1 MKSRRR
7 KCVLH
12 ELRRR
17 EYGVPCPAWT
27 SLQALRYCIFGP
39 RRKWK
44 QLLHVKESSSVEFCG
59 DLLWTTKPSNAD
71 KSVMQRICGDGQ
83 LLQMYTLD
91 LHPRPKEI
99 KVYDVPDPVYKS
111 SLPGQEYRPVIFA
124 LRKGNVLTRHDLEKG
139 TVFNRIHLGQIQTK
153 SLSLSIMDDV
163 LIVKSPKL
171 KIEPQT
177 EYFFHF
183 KVYQMHPFGIIASL
197 NIHGSVFPGEE
208 DKKKYGKMRDAEIH
222 EGLLLILT
230 EKSFSLI
237 YDAQEIIR
245 MKNTSKDIQDIPD
258 SKAYINDMVVGT
270 PPLLFAA
277 YTHMDIL
284 GLGACPWAY
293 IRAVSDCLLQIHELA
308 SGELLEGGQVRWE
321 DGNEQQVSP
330 DYLMFH
336 PDDSNKVIHIRTS
349 KLRFLAIKEKDGK
362 RYLEEEFTFP
372 SEKKA
377 KDKDVA
383 KYSRSGR
390 LLKSKFEWDYSLNRA
405 LAFNVETEL
414 RVLAILEAQRD
425 ENCRTH
431 LVKVTFYD
439 SYTYELLDEL
449 DISTT
454 VDGDI
459 ETNRLSVHMDRDI
472 LNIVVY
478 KGTQYTILSYRLKE
492 KEDTDESAADKPKG
506 AKRIGERD
514 FNNRRSVSYGESDSD
529 HNESGNVRRRP
540 RERNRRERTQRRRR
554 RRRQRR
560 QAHGESSENESEDES
575 DEWVP

>member
-17 EYGVPCPAWT
+17 EYGVPCPSWT

-39 RRKWK
+39 RRMWK
-44 QLLHVKESSSVEFCG
+44 QLLHVKENSSIEFCG

-71 KSVMQRICGDGQ
+71 ESVMQRICGDGH
-83 LLQMYTLD
+83 LLQMYKAD

-99 KVYDVPDPVYKS
+99 KVYDVPDPVYRS
-111 SLPGQEYRPVIFA
+111 SVPGQEYRPVIFA

-139 TVFNRIHLGQIQTK
+139 TVFNRIHLGQMQTK
-153 SLSLSIMDDV
+153 TLSMSLMDDV

-183 KVYQMHPFGIIASL
+183 KVFQMHPFGLIASL
-197 NIHGSVFPGEE
+197 NIHGSVFPDEE
-208 DKKKYGKMRDAEIH
+208 DKKKYGKMRDVEIH
-222 EGLLLILT
+222 EGLLLVLT

-237 YDAQEIIR
+237 YNAQEIIR
-245 MKNTSKDIQDIPD
+245 MKSTSNDFQVIPD
-258 SKAYINDMVVGT
+258 SIPYAKDMVLEA

-293 IRAVSDCLLQIHELA
+293 IRAVSDCLLQVHELS
-308 SGELLEGGQVRWE
+308 SGELLEGGKVMWE
-321 DGNEQQVSP
+321 DRNEQQVSP

-336 PDDSNKVIHIRTS
+336 PDDSNKLIHIRTS
-349 KLRFLAIKEKDGK
+349 KIRILAIKEKDGK
-362 RYLEEEFTFP
+362 RYLEEEFTYP
-372 SEKKA
+372 VEN
-377 KDKDVA
+377 KDMQIKDVA

-414 RVLAILEAQRD
+414 RILAILEAQRD

-439 SYTYELLDEL
+439 SYSYEFLDEL
-449 DISTT
+449 DVSAT

-478 KGTQYTILSYRLKE
+478 KGNQYTIFSYRLKE
-492 KEDTDESAADKPKG
+492 KMQTEESAPDKLKVV
-506 AKRIGERD
+506 KKVRERGIC
-514 FNNRRSVSYGESDSD
+514 NRRSVSYAERDTENS
-529 HNESGNVRRRP
+529 ESGNVRRRP
-540 RERNRRERTQRRRR
+540 RERSRRERTQGRKRRRR
-554 RRRQRR
+554 RAQE
-560 QAHGESSENESEDES
+560 ESSENEAEQDS